1 MRPLVPLP
9 VVMLV
14 AVTMLGAM
22 LGGCERA
29 PGADYDTARLD
40 AADRAERARQ
50 EKAAQAMVADT
61 EDAVRWKMMAARID
75 ALEREVAALRD
86 TRQMLDATLVADR
99 LARVEAGVVAKPEPA
114 PVATPSPAPR
124 TAARAV
130 RPPVAKASPTPAK
143 RAARKP
149 LELDLR

>member
-14 AVTMLGAM
+14 AAMM

-29 PGADYDTARLD
+29 PAGDYDTTRLD

-50 EKAAQAMVADT
+50 EKAAQAMVAET
-61 EDAVRWKMMAARID
+61 QDAVRWKMMAARID

-99 LARVEAGVVAKPEPA
+99 LARVEAGVVDKPEPVPV
-114 PVATPSPAPR
+114 PVATPAPR
-124 TAARAV
+124 PAARAV
-130 RPPVAKASPTPAK
+130 PVAKASPTPAK

>member
-1 MRPLVPLP
+1 MPLP

-14 AVTMLGAM
+14 AAMM

-29 PGADYDTARLD
+29 PAGDYDTARLD

-50 EKAAQAMVADT
+50 EKAAQAMVAET
-61 EDAVRWKMMAARID
+61 QDAVRWKMMAARID

-99 LARVEAGVVAKPEPA
+99 LARVEAGVVDKPEPVPVA
-114 PVATPSPAPR
+114 VATPAPR
-124 TAARAV
+124 PAARAV
-130 RPPVAKASPTPAK
+130 RPPVAKASPAPAK

>member
-14 AVTMLGAM
+14 AAMM

-29 PGADYDTARLD
+29 PAGDYDTARLD
-40 AADRAERARQ
+40 AADRADRARQ
-50 EKAAQAMVADT
+50 EKAAQAMVAET
-61 EDAVRWKMMAARID
+61 QDAVRWKMMAARID

-99 LARVEAGVVAKPEPA
+99 LARVEAGVVDKPEPVPVA
-114 PVATPSPAPR
+114 VATPTPR
-124 TAARAV
+124 PPVARAV
-130 RPPVAKASPTPAK
+130 PVAKASPTPAK

>member
-1 MRPLVPLP
+1 MRSLVPLP

-14 AVTMLGAM
+14 AAMM

-29 PGADYDTARLD
+29 PAGDYDTARLD

-50 EKAAQAMVADT
+50 EKAAQAMVAET
-61 EDAVRWKMMAARID
+61 QDAVRWKMMAARID

-99 LARVEAGVVAKPEPA
+99 LARVEAGVVDKPEPV
-114 PVATPSPAPR
+114 PVATPTPTPR
-124 TAARAV
+124 PSVARAV
-130 RPPVAKASPTPAK
+130 PEAKASPTPAK